1 MAHSLLLIPVP
12 EAESV
17 VRTTLERHSPEYL
30 SPDPDETTAH
40 ITILNPFADLD
51 SIDEGLIFELRGFF
65 ADVLPFTFRLTSIC
79 DLTSSST
86 SGTTYLSP
94 EPAAPFRMLTH
105 ELCRHFPEF
114 PPYGGRFEE
123 VVPHLSVPIP
133 DGEAVDNLRFE
144 LESRLPIV
152 AHAREAALYWRE
164 PRASRTLETFPFGTT
179 AA

>member
-17 VRTTLERHSPEYL
+17 VRPRLERHSPEYL

-40 ITILNPFADLD
+40 ITILGPFADLD
-51 SIDEGLIFELRGFF
+51 SIDEGLVSELRGFF
-65 ADVLPFTFRLTSIC
+65 ADVLPFAFRLTAIC
-79 DLTSSST
+79 ELRG
-86 SGTTYLSP
+86 GTTYLSP
-94 EPAAPFRMLTH
+94 EPAAPFRVLTH
-105 ELCRHFPEF
+105 ELCRRFPEF
-114 PPYGGRFEE
+114 PPYGGGFEE

-144 LESRLPIV
+144 LETRLPIS